1 MHDGGHNDGWWNG
14 GMIVMGVFWLV
25 LIALGVWAVVHLSRH
40 RGSTPALRPGGGSAG
55 SARHILD
62 RRFASG
68 EIDAQTYAEHR
79 RILEGRSA
87 DRGPAA
93 PGPVGVGVDTAKAQ

>member
-1 MHDGGHNDGWWNG
+1 MMDNWGHNDGWWNG

-25 LIALGVWAVVHLSRH
+25 LIGLGVWAVLHLTRH
-40 RGSTPALRPGGGSAG
+40 RNNVAPAGVGVE

-68 EIDAQTYAEHR
+68 EIDPQTYAEHR

-87 DRGPAA
+87 DGGPASA
-93 PGPVGVGVDTAKAQ
+93 GGVDVTKPH